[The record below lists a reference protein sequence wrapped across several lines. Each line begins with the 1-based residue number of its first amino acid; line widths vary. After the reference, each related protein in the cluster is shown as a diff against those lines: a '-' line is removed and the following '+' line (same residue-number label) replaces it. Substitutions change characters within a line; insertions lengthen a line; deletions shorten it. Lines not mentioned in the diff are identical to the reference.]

1 MVIGLLSCGLG
12 AGEGGL
18 GGRAFSIHHR
28 VLSVAV
34 VCHGNLLLPLSLAVV
49 LREVLLSHT
58 IVRVCSLLHSSQ
70 LFYFILW
77 LVIK

>member
-34 VCHGNLLLPLSLAVV
+34 VCHGNLLLPLSLAVA

-58 IVRVCSLLHSSQ
+58 IVRVCSFAAFQSAV
-70 LFYFILW
+70 LFYF
-77 LVIK
+77 VACD